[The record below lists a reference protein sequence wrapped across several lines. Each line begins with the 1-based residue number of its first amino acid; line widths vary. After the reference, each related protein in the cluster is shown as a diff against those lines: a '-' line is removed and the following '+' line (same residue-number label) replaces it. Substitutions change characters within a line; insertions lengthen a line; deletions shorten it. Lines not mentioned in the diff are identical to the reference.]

1 MFPFQY
7 RVVQGCEQFLSLRI
21 KVELLLLLTLI
32 MEICEFKSIELIF
45 LDGYMERG
53 QPVIINKVNINLLF
67 Y

>member
-32 MEICEFKSIELIF
+32 MEICEFKSIKLIF

-53 QPVIINKVNINLLF
+53 QPVIINKVYINLLF

>member
-21 KVELLLLLTLI
+21 KIELLLLLTLI
-32 MEICEFKSIELIF
+32 MEICEFKSIKLIF

-53 QPVIINKVNINLLF
+53 QPVIINKVYINLLF

>member
-32 MEICEFKSIELIF
+32 MEICEFKSIELI
-45 LDGYMERG
+45 LLNGYMKRG
-53 QPVIINKVNINLLF
+53 QPVIINKVYINLLF